1 VADDE
6 ERAVITDAS
15 RHHLHARLIE
25 VLGDEE
31 AHTLME
37 HLPPVG
43 WADVATRADLEAL
56 GRDLRGECALVR
68 SDLTAELQK
77 VRADLTR
84 EIGSV
89 RTELHRSIADL
100 TRELGTKLLVTMV
113 ASNVTFGGVVVATLR
128 FT

>member
-1 VADDE
+1 VAGDVGDQ
-6 ERAVITDAS
+6 AS
-15 RHHLHARLIE
+15 ARSS
-25 VLGDEE
+25 G
-31 AHTLME
+31 
-37 HLPPVG
+37 
-43 WADVATRADLEAL
+43 AT
-56 GRDLRGECALVR
+56 
-68 SDLTAELQK
+68 LTAELQK
-77 VRADLTR
+77 VRADLTP